1 VRDERVRVLWAV
13 KGIGAGGAER
23 LLVSFAALADH
34 DRFRYHAAHVVPWKT
49 ALVPDLTRLGVGVHC
64 LGRGHRGGV
73 LWPWRLRRLLSAGR
87 YDVVHFH
94 SPLVAGV
101 GRFVVATLPRARR
114 PAVVSTEHNTWD
126 GYALP
131 TRLLNAWRHHRDAAR
146 WAVSRRVLDSVW
158 PSRREGM
165 EVLVH
170 GLVFDSLG
178 TPADGARVRAELG
191 LREDE
196 LVVCTVANFRTQKAY
211 PDLLRAAR
219 IVLEAEPGTRFLAV
233 GQGPE
238 GHRIR
243 ELHASLGLCDRFLL
257 LGYRRD
263 VGAVLAASDVFTLAS
278 SVEGFPIAV
287 MEAMAAGLP
296 VVATGVGGL
305 PDAVQDGVHGLL
317 VPAGRPD
324 LLAQAL
330 LRVLGDDDLRK
341 RMAEAAAARG
351 RDFDMRPVVSTVQDA
366 YTAVARPTT
375 AGAVRDRS
383 AP

>member
-1 VRDERVRVLWAV
+1 V
-13 KGIGAGGAER
+13 I
-23 LLVSFAALADH
+23 
-34 DRFRYHAAHVVPWKT
+34 PWKT

-64 LGRGHRGGV
+64 LGRGRRGGV
-73 LWPWRLRRLLSAGR
+73 LWPWRLRRLLSTGG
-87 YDVVHFH
+87 YDVVHLH

-101 GRFVVATLPRARR
+101 GRLVVATTPRTRR

-131 TRLLNAWRHHRDAAR
+131 TRLLNAWRHHKDAAR
-146 WAVSRRVLDSVW
+146 WAVSRQVLDSVW
-158 PSRREGM
+158 PSRRDGM
-165 EVLVH
+165 KVLVH
-170 GLVFDSLG
+170 GVVPDSLG
-178 TPADGARVRAELG
+178 TNPAQGAKVRAELG
-191 LREDE
+191 LGAGER
-196 LVVCTVANFRTQKAY
+196 VVCTVANLRTHKSY
-211 PDLLRAAR
+211 PDLLQAAR
-219 IVLEAEPGTRFLAV
+219 LVLDSDPGARFIAV

-238 GHRIR
+238 EHRIR
-243 ELHASLGLCDRFLL
+243 ELHASLSLGDHFLL

-278 SVEGFPIAV
+278 SVEGYPIAV

-296 VVATGVGGL
+296 VVATDVGGL

-330 LRVLGDDDLRK
+330 LRVLRDDDQRQ

-366 YTAVARPTT
+366 YAAVARPAT

>member
-1 VRDERVRVLWAV
+1 MLWAV

-34 DRFRYHAAHVVPWKT
+34 DCFRYDAAHVIPWKT
-49 ALVPDLTRLGVGVHC
+49 ALVPDLTSLGVGVHC
-64 LGRGHRGGV
+64 LGRGRRGGV

-87 YDVVHFH
+87 HDVVHFH

-101 GRFVVATLPRARR
+101 GRFVVATLPRTRR

-131 TRLLNAWRHHRDAAR
+131 TRLLNAWLHHKDAAR
-146 WAVSRRVLDSVW
+146 WAVSRQVLDSVW

-170 GLVFDSLG
+170 GLVLDSLG
-178 TPADGARVRAELG
+178 TSPANGASVRAELG
-191 LREDE
+191 LGADE
-196 LVVCTVANFRTQKAY
+196 RVVCTVANFRTQKAY
-211 PDLLRAAR
+211 PILLQAAR
-219 IVLEAEPGTRFLAV
+219 IVLDADPGARFLAV

-238 GHRIR
+238 EPRIR
-243 ELHASLGLCDRFLL
+243 ELHASLGLGDRFLL

-287 MEAMAAGLP
+287 MEAMATGLP
-296 VVATGVGGL
+296 IVATDVGGL

-317 VPAGRPD
+317 VPTGSPD

-330 LRVLGDDDLRK
+330 LRVLRDDDLRQ
-341 RMAEAAAARG
+341 RMSTAAAARG
-351 RDFDMRPVVSTVQDA
+351 RGFDMRPVVSTVQDA
-366 YTAVARPTT
+366 YGAVARATT
-375 AGAVRDRS
+375 VGAMPGRS